1 MKLEEI
7 RKRFMEAEPE
17 PEPEPAPAF
26 PRPEVKTDTRLVT
39 PNGHA
44 IIAMNNA
51 NGTLLMAQENIQDL
65 TQREVEA
72 WITTIVKRFVPE
84 VADAHAVSRN
94 AEHMSMGPVSV
105 KITVQWYA
113 TDRDVEITDT
123 ELECNE
129 DNTYFLL
136 PTVNRRINMLDGS
149 RPFWK

>member
-17 PEPEPAPAF
+17 PALAL
-26 PRPEVKTDTRLVT
+26 PRPEIKTDNRLIT
-39 PNGHA
+39 PNGHP
-44 IIAMNNA
+44 IIVVKNA

-65 TQREVEA
+65 QQREAEE

-84 VADAHAVSRN
+84 VAGAHAVSRN
-94 AEHMSMGPVSV
+94 AEHQSMGPAFV
-105 KITVQWYA
+105 KIGIEWHA
-113 TDRDVEITDT
+113 TDQEVEITDT
-123 ELECNE
+123 ELECND

-136 PTVNRRINMLDGS
+136 PTVNRRISALDGSS